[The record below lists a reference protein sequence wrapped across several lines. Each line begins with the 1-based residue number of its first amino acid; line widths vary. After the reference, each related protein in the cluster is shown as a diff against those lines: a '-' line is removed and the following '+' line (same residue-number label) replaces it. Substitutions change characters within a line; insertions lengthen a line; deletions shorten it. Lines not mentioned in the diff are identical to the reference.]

1 MITASQLR
9 AARALAGISIDEL
22 AAASGLSVQAIDQA
36 EAAAAHGEPGVAER
50 LRVILESKG
59 IIFLAA
65 GDGDPGAGIGVRLRQ
80 VSHDEGLR
88 PQNLNSANDG

>member
-1 MITASQLR
+1 MITASQLH
-9 AARALAGISIDEL
+9 AARALAGITRDEL
-22 AAASGLSVQAIDQA
+22 AAASGLSVDAIDRA
-36 EAAAAHGEPGVAER
+36 ETATVHGEPGVTER

-59 IIFLAA
+59 IIFVAA
-65 GDGDPGAGIGVRLRQ
+65 GDGDPAAGIGVRLRQ

>member
-1 MITASQLR
+1 MVTASQLH
-9 AARALAGISIDEL
+9 AARALAGISRDEL
-22 AAASGLSVQAIDQA
+22 AAASGLSVDAIDRA
-36 EAAAAHGEPGVAER
+36 ETATVHGEPGVIER

-59 IIFLAA
+59 VVFLAA
-65 GDGDPGAGIGVRLRQ
+65 GEGDPGAGMGVRLRQ